1 MVLRTLGIY
10 TQERMEPGAK
20 LSPAREKKSI
30 QSVTK
35 DFNIKPEIQKLL
47 MKTLGKKKK
56 TIKNSVIRKGI
67 FEAL

>member
-10 TQERMEPGAK
+10 TQERMEPVAK
-20 LSPAREKKSI
+20 LSPAKKKKSI

-47 MKTLGKKKK
+47 MKTLGKKK

>member
-20 LSPAREKKSI
+20 LSPAKKKKSI

-47 MKTLGKKKK
+47 MKTLGKKPLK
-56 TIKNSVIRKGI
+56 IQS
-67 FEAL
+67 